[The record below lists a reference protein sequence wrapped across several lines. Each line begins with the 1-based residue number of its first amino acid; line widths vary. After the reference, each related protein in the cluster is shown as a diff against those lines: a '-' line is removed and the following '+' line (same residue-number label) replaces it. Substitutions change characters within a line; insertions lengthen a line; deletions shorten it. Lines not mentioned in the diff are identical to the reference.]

1 MEPGTTIVAIIAIA
15 ASYYTVKNYINSK
28 VPPEVQIER
37 LKAQERIRL
46 KEIEKEE
53 ID

>member
-1 MEPGTTIVAIIAIA
+1 MEPSTTVVAINAIA
-15 ASYYTVKNYINSK
+15 ASYYTVQNYINSK
-28 VPPEVQIER
+28 APPEVQIER